1 MSRVSVNA
9 AHGVAVGPYSHA
21 IIAGNLVFLSGQTPL
36 DPQTGQLVTGEIG
49 AQARQCLMNLSAV
62 LRAGGLGLDDVV
74 KCTVFLT
81 DMADFDAM
89 NTVYAEFFAEPYP
102 ARTTIAVA
110 GLPLGARIE
119 MEMVASRALT

>member
-1 MSRVSVNA
+1 MSRVPVNA

-21 IIAGNLVFLSGQTPL
+21 IVTGNLVFLSGQTPL
-36 DPQTGQLVTGEIG
+36 DPKTGQLVTGEIG
-49 AQARQCLMNLSAV
+49 EQARQCLVNLSAV

-119 MEMVASRALT
+119 MEMVASRALA

>member
-1 MSRVSVNA
+1 
-9 AHGVAVGPYSHA
+9 
-21 IIAGNLVFLSGQTPL
+21 
-36 DPQTGQLVTGEIG
+36 
-49 AQARQCLMNLSAV
+49 MNLSAV

-119 MEMVASRALT
+119 MEMVASRALA